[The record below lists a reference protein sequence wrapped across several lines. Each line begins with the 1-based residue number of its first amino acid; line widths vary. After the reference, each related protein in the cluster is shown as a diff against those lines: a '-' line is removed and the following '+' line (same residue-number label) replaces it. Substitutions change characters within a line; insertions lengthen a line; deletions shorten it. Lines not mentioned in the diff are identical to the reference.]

1 MKNILVCVSGLTP
14 QIITES
20 LFCLAI
26 KEKTPIHEIYVI
38 TTARGREVIL
48 GLDKA
53 VSTPKIALKTEIE
66 SLCSKYKISVPLF
79 INNSDHIIV
88 AKEESIE
95 LSDVRSD
102 KQNKLFPNKVAEFIR
117 LKSLEKETV
126 LYCVISGGRK
136 SMSVHLAFALSLFGR
151 ENDRLLHVLTSE
163 ENEFK
168 GFYPLNK
175 KEALALE
182 LSEIPFVRLR
192 SLIVSSDASEK
203 ILNKKFSDI
212 VELTQKQLK
221 KLSDRKQLFID
232 VENRSL
238 YYDGNSIQLEPLEF
252 AIYFLFIE
260 HNLTL
265 SAKPITINHIHS
277 AEFGSH
283 LLEFIREKYNYYFVD
298 EKKQLAWTKIG
309 FDPEVFRSKRTKIN
323 SKLST
328 IIMDSDI
335 FNEFK
340 IDSIKNYRDTAYL
353 VKAAKSKFKINY

>member
-1 MKNILVCVSGLTP
+1 MKNILICVSGLTP

-20 LFCLAI
+20 LYCLAV

-53 VSTPKIALKTEIE
+53 ASTPKVALKSEIE
-66 SLCSKYKISVPLF
+66 SLCDKYKMQIPLF
-79 INNSDHIIV
+79 VNNSDHIIV

-102 KQNKLFPNKVAEFIR
+102 KQNKLFPNKVAEFLR
-117 LKSLEKETV
+117 LKSQEKETV

-136 SMSVHLAFALSLFGR
+136 SMSVHLAYALSLFGR
-151 ENDRLLHVLTSE
+151 ENDKLLHVLTSE
-163 ENEFK
+163 ANEFK
-168 GFYPLNK
+168 GFYPQNK
-175 KEALALE
+175 KEAQELE

-192 SLIVSSDASEK
+192 SLITSGNSSEK
-203 ILNKKFSDI
+203 ILNKKYSEI
-212 VELTQKQLK
+212 VDLTQKQLK
-221 KLSDRKQLFID
+221 KLSDRKQLFVD

-238 YYDGNSIQLEPLEF
+238 YYDGNSLQLEPLEF
-252 AIYFLFIE
+252 AIYFLILE

-265 SAKPITINHIHS
+265 SKNPITINNINS
-277 AEFGSH
+277 SEFGNR
-283 LLEFIREKYNYYFVD
+283 LLEFLSEKYNYYYVD
-298 EKKQLAWTKIG
+298 EKKQSSWSKIG

-328 IIMDSDI
+328 IIIDADI
-335 FNEFK
+335 FNDYK
-340 IDSIKNYRDTAYL
+340 IESIKNYRDTAYL
-353 VKAAKSKFKINY
+353 VKADKSKFKINY